1 MTRTHPPDLLRHVQ
15 TAPPFPCAMSAA
27 PQPFHKRHCR
37 SFDFLE
43 WLDDEP
49 PAPGPRRGR
58 EAPRDPVPR
67 ARSKSAGRHANEL
80 HPVKLQPQRSRISP
94 FQGAQHGANPP
105 PANAPR
111 RRLDIKPDPPP
122 RYVSP
127 ARSGLT
133 VPGAWRPSRTPTPS
147 DTYEDRGP
155 GEAYDPNPQAAPL
168 QVFYAGDG
176 GYAPPPRPVRNYV
189 SPFLDAH
196 PVREAPSRTN
206 YVSPFYG
213 AVPMFDG
220 AVPTFDGAAP
230 PFYGAT
236 PPGAA
241 PPFYGAAPPGAAPPF
256 DGIAPVQAPVSRT
269 YPHPYGAWRPVAA
282 PYQTWQVGCYPPG
295 AAQSP
300 WQTPRL
306 GTEARSHSKSWDDIL
321 APRGRPDQP
330 LWRGRSYENILAR
343 HQAPPALSPDTRRP
357 APVVVT
363 LSSSP
368 KRYAALSLSEN
379 SLLEKPGATGR
390 GAWFVTPEITITDNE
405 ITGRPAPA
413 RQRSLEQLD
422 QLITDLVIDYK
433 PGADPERPAETPGA
447 SSPDASTDEDDVM
460 CSNARCGRTET
471 MFHACLYFKSCHS
484 CRTLYCSRHCRRQDW
499 RRHKE
504 RCAAGRAASACR
516 NALRFSREDAA
527 AHRAFS
533 RLARV
538 GFLSRGRGVLFL
550 GFPGAAAAENF
561 LRTGLGALAAAP
573 TYLSLR
579 EVGAHAG
586 NLGAYARELQRAGE
600 DYDPAECFVLNV
612 TVAAG
617 EGHPVSRQ
625 HAKVALA
632 ASAPGGAPP
641 GAEIETLILTP
652 PPGAGDQEDRRARE
666 VCFVHI
672 QRELRARGVALR
684 REFPEVY
691 GRLVAFVE
699 SGRRFTPTTIY
710 PVDRRTGK
718 QFLCMIMAGSE
729 PRTLD
734 WVASPN
740 LLDELM

>member
-27 PQPFHKRHCR
+27 APFHKRHCR

-49 PAPGPRRGR
+49 PAARRGR
-58 EAPRDPVPR
+58 EAPRDPAPR

-94 FQGAQHGANPP
+94 FQHGANPP

-147 DTYEDRGP
+147 DTYEDRPP
-155 GEAYDPNPQAAPL
+155 GDAYDPNPQPAPL

-176 GYAPPPRPVRNYV
+176 GYAPVRTNYV
-189 SPFLDAH
+189 SPFLDAQ
-196 PVREAPSRTN
+196 PVREAPGRN

-213 AVPMFDG
+213 AAPTFDG
-220 AVPTFDGAAP
+220 AAFDGAAP
-230 PFYGAT
+230 PFYGA
-236 PPGAA
+236 A
-241 PPFYGAAPPGAAPPF
+241 PHFYGAAPPVP
-256 DGIAPVQAPVSRT
+256 APVSRT
-269 YPHPYGAWRPVAA
+269 YPHPYGAWRPVAV
-282 PYQTWQVGCYPPG
+282 PYPPG
-295 AAQSP
+295 ATQPS
-300 WQTPRL
+300 WQAPRL

-343 HQAPPALSPDTRRP
+343 HPAPPDTRRP

-379 SLLEKPGATGR
+379 SLLEKTGAAGR

-433 PGADPERPAETPGA
+433 PGADAAETPGA

-550 GFPGAAAAENF
+550 GFPGAAAAEDF
-561 LRTGLGALAAAP
+561 LRAGLGAAAAPP

-586 NLGAYARELQRAGE
+586 KLGAYARELQRAGE
-600 DYDPAECFVLNV
+600 EYDPAECFVLNV

-617 EGHPVSRQ
+617 EGHPAARQ
-625 HAKVALA
+625 HGKVALA
-632 ASAPGGAPP
+632 AVAPAP
-641 GAEIETLILTP
+641 GAEMETLILTP

-666 VCFVHI
+666 VCFVHV

-710 PVDRRTGK
+710 PVDKRTGK